1 MCKVSSNGGL
11 VGQEISM
18 FKVSSSDDYNVTI
31 GPISVTILLQ
41 SGVTLKGFVAY
52 KSTERFW
59 LGMCFLEE

>member
-1 MCKVSSNGGL
+1 M
-11 VGQEISM
+11 GQEISM